1 MPELT
6 LLNIEEICRDVGRQE
21 ITFAHLRDELTDH
34 ICCDVEDEMR
44 RGLSFA
50 EAYNTVRKKM
60 GSRRLREIQEE
71 TLYAVDTK
79 YRKMKTTMK
88 ISGIAG
94 TLLLG
99 FAALFKIMHWPFAG
113 IMLIL
118 GALIM
123 SFVFMPSALIVLW
136 KETHSTRRLFLYIS
150 AFLAGMLFIAG
161 VVFKIQHWPSAG
173 LIQTVAV
180 LVGTLMFL
188 PALLIAKL
196 NDQENKA
203 KYGAYITGALG
214 IFCYA
219 AGLLFK
225 VQHWPMSTVLLTA
238 GLVLIIFVAL
248 PWYTRVTWKDEAY
261 VSARFIYIV
270 IGAIA
275 IVVPSLLVSLNLQR
289 YYEGGYYMIGGQ
301 QQALYDYQLI
311 KNRSVLNS
319 STDTVMAPMLKSIHA
334 RTEKLV
340 SVIEG
345 IEDGM
350 NAGSGGDPFSLT
362 PYYNF
367 LHEGTASRA
376 DLNNALQEYSAGLSA
391 LIPEENTMKL
401 AELLDPAT
409 YFPATGPET
418 ERISLMSGLHMLKLL
433 KNGILTAE
441 SLAFS
446 AVSQN
451 YPQKSKS

>member
-6 LLNIEEICRDVGRQE
+6 LLNIEEISRDVGRQE

-44 RGLSFA
+44 RGVTFA
-50 EAYNTVRKKM
+50 EAYNAVRKKM

-79 YRKMKTTMK
+79 YRKMKNTMK

-123 SFVFMPSALIVLW
+123 SFVFMPSALTVLW
-136 KETHSTRRLFLYIS
+136 KETHSTRRLFLYVS
-150 AFLAGMLFIAG
+150 AFMAGLFFIIG
-161 VVFKIQHWPSAG
+161 VVFKIQHWPFAG
-173 LIQTVAV
+173 HILTVAV
-180 LVGTLMFL
+180 LTGTLMFL

-196 NDQENKA
+196 SNQENRA
-203 KYGAYITGALG
+203 KNGAYITGALG
-214 IFCYA
+214 IFSYA

-225 VQHWPMSTVLLTA
+225 VQHWPWATVLLSA
-238 GLVLIIFVAL
+238 GLILIFIVAF
-248 PWYTRVTWKDEAY
+248 PWYTRITWKDDSN
-261 VSARFIYIV
+261 VSSGFIYMV
-270 IGAIA
+270 IGALA
-275 IVVPSLLVSLNLQR
+275 IIVPSLLVSLNLQR
-289 YYEGGYYMIGGQ
+289 NYEGGYFMLGGQ
-301 QQALYDYQLI
+301 QQALYDYQSGY
-311 KNRSVLNS
+311 NRSFMNTR
-319 STDTVMAPMLKSIHA
+319 TDTAMTPMLASIHSG
-334 RTEKLV
+334 TDKLV

-345 IEDGM
+345 IEAGM
-350 NAGSGGDPFSLT
+350 NAGSEGDPFSLA
-362 PYYNF
+362 PYNNF
-367 LHEGTASRA
+367 LKEGTAARTE
-376 DLNNALQEYSAGLSA
+376 LNKALHDYSMTLSA
-391 LIPEENTMKL
+391 LMPQGSTLKFE
-401 AELLDPAT
+401 ELLDPAA
-409 YFPATGPET
+409 YFPAGSPDS
-418 ERISLMSGLHMLKLL
+418 ERISLMTGLHMLKLL

-451 YPQKSKS
+451 